1 MNAIHQLHDEI
12 AVVGWSC
19 RFPGANSVAEL
30 WSLLLEGQC
39 AVSQVPADRF
49 SLQRFG
55 HPRRQERGRS
65 YTWAAGVLDD
75 LWGFDPSVFGIS
87 PREAEQMD
95 PQQRILLQL
104 TWEALE
110 DAGIRPSSIAGNEVG
125 VFVGS
130 SLTEYGYGI
139 SGDPAVA
146 DSHFATGN
154 SLAILSNRI
163 SYIFDLHGPSITIDT
178 ACSSS
183 LVAVH
188 QAVEALRSGRV
199 ETAIVGGI
207 NVIASPCS
215 FIGFSQASMLSPTGL
230 CRAFSAEADGFVR
243 AEGGAVLVLRK
254 SSLAAVNNNQVHG
267 LILASETNSDG
278 RTNGISLPSGE
289 AQERLLSRIYSRAHI
304 AADRLAFVEAHGTGT
319 PAGDPIEANAIG
331 RSLGQDRSQPLPIG
345 SIKTNIG
352 HLEAASGLAGMMK
365 ALLSLNHSILPASL
379 HFKNPNPHIEFDRLN
394 LAVSSKSL
402 LLPNS
407 RQQCAGVNSFGFG
420 GTNAHVIVAPG
431 RTLAQ
436 VRQPQG
442 QIGAN
447 FTTISAAT
455 KPALQALAKKYLD
468 RFARSS
474 EEETALVAS
483 AAAHRRDRLSQ
494 RLVISSSSPNE
505 VVDALQAFTQGAEH
519 AALVSGEAVGDEL
532 PAAFIYS
539 GNGSQWA
546 GMGISAYKASREFQI
561 RFDQIDQMFERIA
574 GWSLKDTL
582 FDETLHERLTLTRI
596 AQPLIF
602 AVQSSATAAL
612 RARGLSPAVVVG
624 HSVGEVAAAE
634 AAGILD
640 LRTAVQVIHFRSKH
654 QELVRGKGR
663 MAAVMASPDVV
674 QQLLSIAP
682 GVAVAAFNSPRT
694 VTVAGPGE
702 SIARLKQAA
711 KEQGIT
717 LLDLGLDYPFHT
729 GAMEPVEAALI
740 ADLRDV
746 SPHEG
751 HVPFVSTV
759 TGSCVSGTRLVGRYW
774 WRNVREPVQF
784 LSAIREAAK
793 LGAKLFVEVAPRS
806 TLLRHISDSLD
817 TYADGVA
824 TLSVL
829 NGDEQEGDPF
839 DIAVSK
845 AIIKGAR
852 VDTTTIFGPD
862 PGSRVALPSYPW
874 QQQKFRFTPTSEF
887 LRVFDGDL
895 SPLIGGRN
903 TNDALAWH
911 SFIDTAV
918 MPEFADHKVGN
929 QVLFPGTAFLEIALN
944 AARQWLKTEQVA
956 IADFEILKP
965 LDLSGGETREVM
977 TRVSPGSNTFE
988 IFSRPRLSHSGWL
1001 LNATGKML
1009 HGTAADPEFRPVPPS
1024 KGTNFSEQEVYAIAQ
1039 GSGLNYGPAFALVRH
1054 AVLGNG
1060 RISVELEPTQQK
1072 GAFLLDP
1079 IRLDACSHG
1088 LITLFP
1094 ELRTE
1099 ERGVAYIPVRLDQAS
1114 LYLSGAVPQRAI
1126 IEVRSK
1132 SERSILVDYHVLTAT
1147 GELIATVRGVR
1158 VVAVQAKR
1166 AETLESVALVEMPE
1180 LMDGSLM
1187 SRTGISA
1194 DPHQVLAEATS
1205 LGVVAPEAGLSSDAA
1220 LLLEGWAAAAA
1231 FELASVLA
1239 TGDVVSPDALV
1250 VDDRLP
1256 AELRPW
1262 LVNILNSLVAGELA
1276 KREQGGWVLIGDPL
1290 LPSAASLVKA
1300 ISAEHPARAAEL
1312 LLTAEFASLT
1322 QRIAANGGIR
1332 ELPEFPSRSVL
1343 DFYELGNASIRE
1355 ANQVLASVFER
1366 VPGIVPSDRALRILH
1381 IGYGP
1386 MSQRLFTIF
1395 RGKNA
1400 VHSILEPD
1408 RHRSDHAQ
1416 VNLAKEMN
1424 IRILEEAQGEK
1435 AESYDLIVAAEG
1447 IRRLSSKISL
1457 SNMRDQLAPGGLLI
1471 AVEPRRSLFRDLVFG
1486 LSPSN
1491 VAMESPSF
1499 GTRRTAH
1506 EWIAALTGAG
1516 FDHARSTEIRYGT
1529 ESGFLIAAKSQA
1541 TKAVEED
1548 VTLQPTAPAGK
1559 SALIVGAGVRGELA
1573 QVLAQRFRARGTD
1586 VKVQPEQAELP
1597 DHLGVRI
1604 YLPRRQDD
1612 TRSPVAKLADRCMEI
1627 RACAQAIGSAE
1638 ARLWLVF
1645 FGAIQAGSSKVDP
1658 IETGAWA
1665 FSRSLANEFP
1675 NLDVRRID
1683 IASNVPVHFAAE
1695 SIRDI
1700 VSSDTRET
1708 ELQVE
1713 AGSIRAIRMVMLP
1726 SALQA
1731 TDRPKAEAARLQR
1744 RMVAGQRLGWEP
1756 IKRQAPAQGELEIA
1770 VEATGLNFRDLMW
1783 MLGLL
1788 PDDILEDGY
1797 SGPTLGL
1804 ECAGRVIAVGSS
1816 VKHFQVGDRIV
1827 CFAPSAFSTHV
1838 TIPASHVA
1846 KIPNDMSFEAAA
1858 TLPVAFLTAQYSLI
1872 TLAKLQRGE
1881 WVLIHSAAGGVGTA
1895 AVQIAQR
1902 RGAKIIATAGSPA
1915 KRELLRA
1922 LGVEHILDSRSSN
1935 FVDQVRQITESGVD
1949 VVLNSLAG
1957 EFMER
1962 SLSCLRPFGRFVELG
1977 KRDYVS
1983 NTHVGLR
1990 PFRKNLSYF
1999 GVDVDQ
2005 LISGNA
2011 GVGRKVFSDFM
2022 RQVEKHELTPLPHTV
2037 FPGAAIADA
2046 FHLLQHSWHV
2056 GKVVAQ
2062 PLELAMVPAATKPWT
2077 VSSDRTHII
2086 TGAFSGFG
2094 METAKWLADQ
2104 GARHLVLMSRSGAAT
2119 NDAKAAV
2126 AALTK
2131 RGVKVMAEACD
2142 VTDMAAMQ
2150 TLFAKIGTTM
2160 PPVAGIMHAAMVL
2173 DDCILANLD
2182 LERLNKVLEP
2192 KVSGAENL
2200 HALTRNMPLDYF
2212 VLFSSVTTMMGNP
2225 GQANYVA
2232 ANAYMEGLAR
2242 RRRQDGLPAL
2252 AVGWGPIIDVG
2263 VVARNQALQANLQKV
2278 SGVRG
2283 MTSREALNHL
2293 KKALEQAANSNIAVM
2308 TIVSTEGGFNAD
2320 RLPVLRSPT
2329 YARMVKERGDHEDV
2343 FSKTEMRALLQE
2355 DPDAAHKKVMGI
2367 IVAQLARV
2375 LRFREEDISHIR
2387 PLTDMGLDSLMALE
2401 LAITLEEAFD
2411 IHVSLASA
2419 DDLTVTKLTNE
2430 VIAQVGRDDVTSEHV
2445 AASIVAERHL
2455 GEVEASKMELIEEM
2469 LSRDRKGAIEASS

>member
-1 MNAIHQLHDEI
+1 M
-12 AVVGWSC
+12 
-19 RFPGANSVAEL
+19 
-30 WSLLLEGQC
+30 
-39 AVSQVPADRF
+39 
-49 SLQRFG
+49 
-55 HPRRQERGRS
+55 PRS
-65 YTWAAGVLDD
+65 
-75 LWGFDPSVFGIS
+75 
-87 PREAEQMD
+87 
-95 PQQRILLQL
+95 
-104 TWEALE
+104 
-110 DAGIRPSSIAGNEVG
+110 
-125 VFVGS
+125 
-130 SLTEYGYGI
+130 
-139 SGDPAVA
+139 
-146 DSHFATGN
+146 
-154 SLAILSNRI
+154 
-163 SYIFDLHGPSITIDT
+163 T
-178 ACSSS
+178 A
-183 LVAVH
+183 
-188 QAVEALRSGRV
+188 
-199 ETAIVGGI
+199 
-207 NVIASPCS
+207 
-215 FIGFSQASMLSPTGL
+215 
-230 CRAFSAEADGFVR
+230 
-243 AEGGAVLVLRK
+243 
-254 SSLAAVNNNQVHG
+254 
-267 LILASETNSDG
+267 
-278 RTNGISLPSGE
+278 
-289 AQERLLSRIYSRAHI
+289 
-304 AADRLAFVEAHGTGT
+304 
-319 PAGDPIEANAIG
+319 
-331 RSLGQDRSQPLPIG
+331 
-345 SIKTNIG
+345 
-352 HLEAASGLAGMMK
+352 
-365 ALLSLNHSILPASL
+365 
-379 HFKNPNPHIEFDRLN
+379 
-394 LAVSSKSL
+394 
-402 LLPNS
+402 
-407 RQQCAGVNSFGFG
+407 
-420 GTNAHVIVAPG
+420 
-431 RTLAQ
+431 
-436 VRQPQG
+436 
-442 QIGAN
+442 
-447 FTTISAAT
+447 
-455 KPALQALAKKYLD
+455 
-468 RFARSS
+468 
-474 EEETALVAS
+474 
-483 AAAHRRDRLSQ
+483 
-494 RLVISSSSPNE
+494 
-505 VVDALQAFTQGAEH
+505 
-519 AALVSGEAVGDEL
+519 
-532 PAAFIYS
+532 
-539 GNGSQWA
+539 
-546 GMGISAYKASREFQI
+546 
-561 RFDQIDQMFERIA
+561 
-574 GWSLKDTL
+574 
-582 FDETLHERLTLTRI
+582 
-596 AQPLIF
+596 
-602 AVQSSATAAL
+602 
-612 RARGLSPAVVVG
+612 
-624 HSVGEVAAAE
+624 
-634 AAGILD
+634 
-640 LRTAVQVIHFRSKH
+640 
-654 QELVRGKGR
+654 
-663 MAAVMASPDVV
+663 
-674 QQLLSIAP
+674 
-682 GVAVAAFNSPRT
+682 PRT

-729 GAMEPVEAALI
+729 GAMEPVEAPLI

-746 SPHEG
+746 APHEG

-759 TGSCVSGTRLVGRYW
+759 TGACVSGTRLVGRYW

-817 TYADGVA
+817 SHADGVA

-839 DIAVSK
+839 DNAVSK

-862 PGSRVALPSYPW
+862 PGSRVSLPSYPW
-874 QQQKFRFTPTSEF
+874 QQQKFRFTPTAEF

-895 SPLIGGRN
+895 SSLIGGRN

-918 MPEFADHKVGN
+918 MPELADHKVGN

-944 AARQWLKTEQVA
+944 AARQWLKTEHVT
-956 IADFEILKP
+956 IGDFEILKP

-988 IFSRPRLSHSGWL
+988 IFSRPRLSQSGWL

-1009 HGTAADPEFRPVPPS
+1009 HGTPADPDFQPVPPS
-1024 KGTNFSEQEVYAIAQ
+1024 KGTTFSEQELYSVAQ
-1039 GSGLNYGPAFALVRH
+1039 GSGLHYGPAFALVRH
-1054 AVLGNG
+1054 AVLGNN
-1060 RISVELEPTQQK
+1060 RISVELEPTAHK
-1072 GAFLLDP
+1072 AAYLLDP

-1114 LYLSGAVPQRAI
+1114 LYMPGAVPQRAI

-1132 SERSILVDYHVLTAT
+1132 SERSILVDYHVLTAAD
-1147 GELIATVRGVR
+1147 EVIASVRGVR
-1158 VVAVQAKR
+1158 VVGVQAKR
-1166 AETLESVALVEMPE
+1166 TEPLESVALVEMPE

-1187 SRTGISA
+1187 SRTGISV
-1194 DPHQVLAEATS
+1194 DPHQVLAEASS
-1205 LGVVAPEAGLSSDAA
+1205 LGVVAPEAGSSSDAA

-1239 TGDVVSPDALV
+1239 TDDVVNPDELV
-1250 VDDRLP
+1250 EDGRLP

-1262 LVNILNSLVAGELA
+1262 LVNILNSLVAGDLA
-1276 KREQGGWVLIGDPL
+1276 KRDQGEWTLTGDPE
-1290 LPSAASLVKA
+1290 LPSSASLVKA

-1312 LLTAEFASLT
+1312 LLTAEFSSLT

-1355 ANQVLASVFER
+1355 ANQVLARVFER

-1381 IGYGP
+1381 IGYGA
-1386 MSQRLFTIF
+1386 MSQRLFAIF

-1416 VNLAKEMN
+1416 TNLGKEMN

-1435 AESYDLIVAAEG
+1435 AEAYDLIIAAEG
-1447 IRRLSSKISL
+1447 ICRLSSKISL
-1457 SNMRDQLAPGGLLI
+1457 PNMRDQLAPGGLLI

-1516 FDHARSTEIRYGT
+1516 FDHARSAEIRYGT

-1541 TKAVEED
+1541 TKEVEDD
-1548 VTLQPTAPAGK
+1548 VTLQPSSQAGR
-1559 SALIVGAGVRGELA
+1559 SAWIVGAGVRGELA
-1573 QVLAQRFRARGTD
+1573 QVLAQRFRARAVD
-1586 VKVQPEQAELP
+1586 VKVQPEPSEQLDAR
-1597 DHLGVRI
+1597 LGSRI
-1604 YLPRRQDD
+1604 YLPRRNDD
-1612 TRSPVAKLADRCMEI
+1612 SGSPVARLAERCMEI

-1638 ARLWLVF
+1638 AKLWLVF
-1645 FGAIQAGSSKVDP
+1645 FGAVQAGSAKVDP
-1658 IETGAWA
+1658 VETGAWA

-1713 AGSIRAIRMVMLP
+1713 SGSIRAIRMVMLP
-1726 SALQA
+1726 AAMQSV
-1731 TDRPKAEAARLQR
+1731 DRPKAAAARLQR

-1756 IKRQAPAQGELEIA
+1756 ISRQAPAQGEIEIA

-1783 MLGLL
+1783 MMGLL

-1816 VKHFQVGDRIV
+1816 IKHFQVGDRIV

-1846 KIPNDMSFEAAA
+1846 KIPNDMTFEAAA
-1858 TLPVAFLTAQYSLI
+1858 TIPVAFLTAQYSLI

-1881 WVLIHSAAGGVGTA
+1881 WVLIHAAAGGVGTA
-1895 AVQIAQR
+1895 AIQIAQK
-1902 RGAKIIATAGSPA
+1902 RGARIIATAGSPA

-1922 LGVEHILDSRSSN
+1922 LGVEHILDFRSSN

-2005 LISGNA
+2005 LISGKA
-2011 GVGRKVFSDFM
+2011 GVGRKVFADLM

-2037 FPGAAIADA
+2037 FPGATVADA

-2062 PLELAMVPAATKPWT
+2062 PVDIATVPAATKPWT
-2077 VSSDRTHII
+2077 VAGDRTHII

-2104 GARHLVLMSRSGAAT
+2104 GARYLVLMSRSGAAT
-2119 NDAKAAV
+2119 DDAKAAV

-2150 TLFAKIGTTM
+2150 ALFAKIATTM
-2160 PPVAGIMHAAMVL
+2160 PPVAGVMHAAMVL

-2192 KVSGAENL
+2192 KVTGAENL
-2200 HALTRNMPLDYF
+2200 HALTRTMPLDYF

-2225 GQANYVA
+2225 GQSNYVA

-2242 RRRQDGLPAL
+2242 RRRHDGLPAL
-2252 AVGWGPIIDVG
+2252 AIGWGPITDVG
-2263 VVARNQALQANLQKV
+2263 VVARSQALQANLQKV

-2283 MTSREALNHL
+2283 MTSREALGHL
-2293 KKALEQAANSNIAVM
+2293 KKALEQGGSLPVM

-2320 RLPVLRSPT
+2320 RLPILRSPT
-2329 YARMVKERGDHEDV
+2329 YARMVRERGDHEEA
-2343 FSKTEMRALLQE
+2343 FSKAEMRALLQE

-2387 PLTDMGLDSLMALE
+2387 PLTEMGLDSLMALE

-2469 LSRDRKGAIEASS
+2469 LSRDRKGAEASS